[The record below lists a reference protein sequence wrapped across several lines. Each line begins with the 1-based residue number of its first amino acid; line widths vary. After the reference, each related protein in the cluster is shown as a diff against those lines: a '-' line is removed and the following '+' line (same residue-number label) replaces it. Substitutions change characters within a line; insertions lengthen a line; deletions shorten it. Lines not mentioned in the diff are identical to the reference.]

1 MKKSLCI
8 VAAFFITCAA
18 FAQSDC
24 DYKHAL
30 GLKFPGGLSVT
41 YKIFVSQTNNIEAQ
55 AMFWNKGFRA
65 VGLYEFN
72 FAING
77 ADGLHWFVGPGAHIG
92 FWKTQY
98 QKDYNSSADFGVDG
112 IIGLDYKFKDLPINA
127 SLDWEPSI
135 VFAGSNGFTPAYGG
149 LGIRYTF

>member
-1 MKKSLCI
+1 MKKVFLLLAGLILAGTGFS
-8 VAAFFITCAA
+8 
-18 FAQSDC
+18 QSDYG
-24 DYKHAL
+24 YKHAL

-41 YKIFVSQTNNIEAQ
+41 YKVFVSDNNNVEAQ

-72 FAING
+72 FEISG

-112 IIGLDYKFKDLPINA
+112 IIGLDYKFRDIPFNV

-149 LGIRYTF
+149 LAIRYTF